1 MSHCVAINSVDDF
14 LTDNESD
21 DKDIISTEGCFA
33 CQMNSRPRGG
43 RARFSSYR

>member
-33 CQMNSRPRGG
+33 LILFELVSFHFMSELV
-43 RARFSSYR
+43 